1 MSPARPCRWRPR
13 GSNTTVPRLTPR
25 GIAFLI
31 AGAVL
36 GALAY
41 LFERPEVLSIAAM
54 AVAAPLIALIVV
66 ASSRPHLRV
75 ARQLQPAVATE
86 GEQVQVQV
94 SVVGTARAAEWVE
107 RVPMTPGFAGP
118 GRLRGI
124 STTRPGSLGY
134 RYWPSRRGWAS
145 VGPLIIEDRD
155 PFALAVR
162 VTNTRAVSTQL
173 VIPTVTALTVGPMPG
188 PSTEAGPQTA
198 RSRERADDDV
208 VTREYR
214 SGDALRRVHWRATA
228 RHGELMVRQEEPQ
241 AGPHARLIVDTQTV
255 GYRDVALVRD
265 PVTGR
270 RAPDSASFE
279 WSIRMA
285 ASTAVHLA
293 ERGYTVQLL
302 STAEGSA
309 EGSAETTT
317 EAPIAE
323 GPVGDLLGELALAA
337 LGVRAGDLSEHGR
350 NGSSPVV
357 VIAGEPDDVTTQW
370 MLAQRRTGAPALALL
385 VGLAQAAPRL
395 DGSVDAD
402 PVRSAFEREGWV
414 VARVSV
420 AHTPDEAWLA
430 LLGGS
435 STLRMP
441 RG

>member
-1 MSPARPCRWRPR
+1 M
-13 GSNTTVPRLTPR
+13 
-25 GIAFLI
+25 FLVV
-31 AGAVL
+31 GAVL
-36 GALAY
+36 GGLAY
-41 LFERPEVLSIAAM
+41 LFERPEVLPISAM
-54 AVAAPLIALIVV
+54 AVAAPLIALLVV

-75 ARQLQPAVATE
+75 ARQLQPVVATE

-134 RYWPSRRGWAS
+134 RYWPSRRGWAN
-145 VGPLIIEDRD
+145 VGPLLIEDRD

-188 PSTEAGPQTA
+188 PSTEAGPRTS

-255 GYRDVALVRD
+255 GYRDVAVVRD

-309 EGSAETTT
+309 EKSTENATESPAESVA

-323 GPVGDLLGELALAA
+323 GPVGDVLGELALAA
-337 LGVRAGDLSEHGR
+337 LGERAGDLSEHGR

-357 VIAGEPDDVTTQW
+357 VIAGEPDDVTAQW
-370 MLAQRRTGAPALALL
+370 MLSQRHHRAPALALL
-385 VGLAQAAPRL
+385 VGLPLAAARR

-430 LLGGS
+430 LLGGG
-435 STLRMP
+435 STSRMP

>member
-1 MSPARPCRWRPR
+1 M
-13 GSNTTVPRLTPR
+13 PRLTAR

-31 AGAVL
+31 AGGVL
-36 GALAY
+36 GAIAY
-41 LFERPEVLSIAAM
+41 LFERPEVLPIAAM

-66 ASSRPHLRV
+66 ATSRPQLRV
-75 ARQLQPAVATE
+75 SRQLQPVVATE
-86 GEQVQVQV
+86 GEHVQVLV
-94 SVVGTARAAEWVE
+94 SVAGKARAAEWTE
-107 RVPMTPGFAGP
+107 SVPMATGFAGP
-118 GRLRGI
+118 GRLRNI

-162 VTNTRAVSTQL
+162 ETNTRAVSTQL
-173 VIPTVTALTVGPMPG
+173 VIPKVSALTVGPMPG
-188 PSTEAGPQTA
+188 PSAQAGPQTA

-214 SGDALRRVHWRATA
+214 SGDALRRVHWRVTA

-302 STAEGSA
+302 SAAEGSA
-309 EGSAETTT
+309 ESTGVNTAEGRVETTT

-323 GPVGDLLGELALAA
+323 GPVGDVLGALALAA
-337 LGVRAGDLSEHGR
+337 LGQRAGDLSEHGR

-357 VIAGEPDDVTTQW
+357 VIAGEPDDVTAQW
-370 MLAQRRTGAPALALL
+370 MLSQRHTRAPALALL
-385 VGLAQAAPRL
+385 VGLPLAAARL

-402 PVRSAFEREGWV
+402 PVRSAFERAGWV

-420 AHTPDEAWLA
+420 AHAPDEAWLA
-430 LLGGS
+430 LLGGG
-435 STLRMP
+435 STSRMP

>member
-1 MSPARPCRWRPR
+1 
-13 GSNTTVPRLTPR
+13 VPRLTAR

-31 AGAVL
+31 AGGVL
-36 GALAY
+36 GAIAY
-41 LFERPEVLSIAAM
+41 LFERPEVLPIAAM

-66 ASSRPHLRV
+66 ATSRPQLRV
-75 ARQLQPAVATE
+75 SRQLQPVVATE
-86 GEQVQVQV
+86 GEHVQVLV
-94 SVVGTARAAEWVE
+94 SVAGKARAAEWTE
-107 RVPMTPGFAGP
+107 SVPMAPGFAGP
-118 GRLRGI
+118 GRLRDI

-162 VTNTRAVSTQL
+162 ETNTRAVSTQL
-173 VIPTVTALTVGPMPG
+173 VIPKVSALTVGPMPG
-188 PSTEAGPQTA
+188 PSAQAGPQTA

-214 SGDALRRVHWRATA
+214 SGDALRRVHWRVTA

-309 EGSAETTT
+309 EKSSENSTESPAESVA

-323 GPVGDLLGELALAA
+323 GPVGDVLGALALAA
-337 LGVRAGDLSEHGR
+337 LGQRAGDLSEHGR

-357 VIAGEPDDVTTQW
+357 VIAGEPDDVTAQW
-370 MLAQRRTGAPALALL
+370 MLSQRHSRAPALALL
-385 VGLAQAAPRL
+385 VGLPLAAARP

-402 PVRSAFEREGWV
+402 PVRSAFERAGWV

-420 AHTPDEAWLA
+420 AHAPDEAWLA
-430 LLGGS
+430 LLGGG
-435 STLRMP
+435 STSRMP